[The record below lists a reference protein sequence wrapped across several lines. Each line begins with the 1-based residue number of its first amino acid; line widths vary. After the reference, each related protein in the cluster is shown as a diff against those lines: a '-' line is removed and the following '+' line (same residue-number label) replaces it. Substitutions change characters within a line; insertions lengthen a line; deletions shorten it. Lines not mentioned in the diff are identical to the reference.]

1 MNSRGTRT
9 PDGGTDDGDGVTDV
23 KRTPVPAVPSVPS
36 GVSVSDLGVGESLRV
51 TWVAPSS
58 NGGATISGYK
68 IEVSTDS
75 GVSWSDAVEDTGS
88 AVVSHTVS
96 SLTDGTPYRF
106 KVSAINSA
114 GLGAPSVMSGAATPT
129 GPPNA
134 AAVITN
140 SVPGNATLT
149 VTAGRLS
156 LVNAGGLP
164 VSYQM
169 FATHPSNTVTY
180 PTRSCTVVAA
190 AIYTGNVSCQIT
202 GLRNN
207 QTYGLT
213 VKVVNSR
220 GTRTPDGG
228 TDNGAGVT
236 NTKRTPVPA

>member
-1 MNSRGTRT
+1 M
-9 PDGGTDDGDGVTDV
+9 
-23 KRTPVPAVPSVPS
+23 PVVPSVAS
-36 GVSVSDLGVGESLRV
+36 GVSVSNLGVGESLRV

-58 NGGATISGYK
+58 NGGATITGYK
-68 IEVSTDS
+68 IEVSANS
-75 GVSWSDAVEDTGS
+75 GVSWSDAVADTGS

-106 KVSAINSA
+106 RVSAINSA
-114 GLGAPSVMSGAATPT
+114 GLGAPSVMSAAATPT

-156 LVNAGGLP
+156 LADAGGLP

-169 FATHPSNTVTY
+169 FATHSVPVTY
-180 PTRSCTVVAA
+180 PTKSCTVAA
-190 AIYTGNVSCQIT
+190 AAVYTGDVSCQIT
-202 GLRNN
+202 GLTNL

-228 TDNGAGVT
+228 TDDGAGVT
-236 NTKRTPVPA
+236 DTKRTPVPAS